1 MEQERAGAPDSGF
14 TMVEVIVALALIGI
28 VATCLTIA
36 TALGWAG
43 YHLYRALALYL
54 GG

>member
-1 MEQERAGAPDSGF
+1 MGPLPDLTCLF
-14 TMVEVIVALALIGI
+14 WFALIGI